1 MFICLFVCL
10 VIAAACIILL
20 FPIAMVVY
28 FIKTEAMPNP
38 RQNSNFSLGHPNL
51 ADSKVLPFKYDARL
65 CTIPLDSA
73 IFDTG

>member
-1 MFICLFVCL
+1 
-10 VIAAACIILL
+10 
-20 FPIAMVVY
+20 MVVY